1 MSEYVHH
8 SLEVSGLTISSR
20 LMFWSVDENRYNIEQ
35 LSIDIDRMIA
45 TAEERARSRSDVELL
60 HAARKHM

>member
-60 HAARKHM
+60 HAARKHL